1 MNVGAVAAW
10 ATAVAGIVRTITDPE
25 MVERINKLVDG
36 MRNRPRIDQA
46 AALRTRAAAL
56 NEQLAY
62 LASEVDNDEE
72 RAALAEVETRIRRV
86 LATLPTVDLAPNPR
100 KRRALLI
107 RLGNALDEVT
117 KDLVD
122 QMIGEAV
129 EAQPVPRRRPTL
141 RALGRKRGDSR

>member
-1 MNVGAVAAW
+1 MTVTRHGATRSPLSVHHS
-10 ATAVAGIVRTITDPE
+10 AGRD
-25 MVERINKLVDG
+25 
-36 MRNRPRIDQA
+36 
-46 AALRTRAAAL
+46 
-56 NEQLAY
+56 
-62 LASEVDNDEE
+62 S
-72 RAALAEVETRIRRV
+72 
-86 LATLPTVDLAPNPR
+86 PNPR

>member
-36 MRNRPRIDQA
+36 MRNRPRVDQA

-62 LASEVDNDEE
+62 LATEVDNDEE

-86 LATLPTVDLAPNPR
+86 LATLPTVDLAPNGQVQR
-100 KRRALLI
+100 GGVRLI
-107 RLGNALDEVT
+107 RRGQAVRACGMGWSVASWVVVVAW
-117 KDLVD
+117 DL
-122 QMIGEAV
+122 ARTSR
-129 EAQPVPRRRPTL
+129 PR
-141 RALGRKRGDSR
+141 